1 MTYRAFKHHSGY
13 R

>member
-1 MTYRAFKHHSGY
+1 MPTWHHSGY